1 MKLLNL
7 CITSLCVAVLAFSVN
22 AEPLDRIAIVVDED
36 IVLESE
42 IEDLIRQVKM
52 NLESDGRSIP
62 SDEALRVQAS
72 ERLINE
78 SLQLQMAR
86 RMGFA
91 ISDSQL
97 DQAIS
102 SIAADNNLP
111 IDAFR
116 NQIEL
121 RGQSWADYRENIRRQ
136 IVVSE
141 VQRMSIQRR
150 IYMSPQEIDMLVQII
165 QEQGGTQTEYEL
177 GQILVR
183 VQNEN
188 GDLDMNAS
196 LEQAEQVMERL
207 NQGDSFRDLA
217 VSVSSASNALEGGD
231 MGWLTSNSMPTLF
244 AAAVEENNSKGA
256 TLGPLRS
263 GIGYHILRIHDIRGA
278 EQAEIEEVRAR
289 HILVQPSVILSDNRA
304 QQMLRDFKQRIETGE
319 ATFAELAGEHSAD
332 PGSARNGGDL
342 GFAVPD
348 VYVPEFRDR
357 VARQD
362 VGRISEP
369 FRTEH
374 GWHIVE
380 VLERRVQD
388 VTEQRTRDRARQLL
402 YSRKYQE
409 ELNIWQQEV
418 RDEAYVEFKTQ

>member
-42 IEDLIRQVKM
+42 IEDLIRQVKT

-62 SDEALRVQAS
+62 SDEALRVHAS
-72 ERLINE
+72 ARLINE

-86 RMGFA
+86 RMSFA

-97 DQAIS
+97 DQAIA

-177 GQILVR
+177 GHILVR

-304 QQMLRDFKQRIETGE
+304 QQMLRDFKQRIESGE
-319 ATFAELAGEHSAD
+319 AT
-332 PGSARNGGDL
+332 
-342 GFAVPD
+342 
-348 VYVPEFRDR
+348 
-357 VARQD
+357 
-362 VGRISEP
+362 
-369 FRTEH
+369 
-374 GWHIVE
+374 
-380 VLERRVQD
+380 
-388 VTEQRTRDRARQLL
+388 
-402 YSRKYQE
+402 
-409 ELNIWQQEV
+409 
-418 RDEAYVEFKTQ
+418 